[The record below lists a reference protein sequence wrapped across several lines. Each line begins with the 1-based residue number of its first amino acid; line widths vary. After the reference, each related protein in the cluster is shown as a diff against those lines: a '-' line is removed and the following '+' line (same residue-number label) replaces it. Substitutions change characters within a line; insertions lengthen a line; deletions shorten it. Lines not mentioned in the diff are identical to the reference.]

1 MKHAGKFAQ
10 PRQIRGLSLV
20 EVMVT
25 VAIGLVITLGVVGVV
40 GVNQQNLRITES
52 LSESQENARMAFE
65 LIARD
70 VRQARDT
77 GCGPVASTGVTD
89 LDGTWWGNWFPFRGF
104 AGTTA
109 APAVTIGSGTGQRV
123 TNTQALQLQGT
134 GEAVV
139 ISNFPASN
147 KVTLKT
153 TAHSLTASGSIV
165 ICDMDSASLHNV
177 SAVSGADVTF
187 TPNIVI
193 SDPDNPQFQAAQYTA
208 VTWYIGNNG
217 RAAEGGRSL
226 YRIRRTPA
234 GTTETEEILPGVV
247 DMTIRYHR
255 VGQADFD
262 TTMPAS
268 EADGDLINAIELTL
282 VTESTQSS
290 VATDAAT
297 ANSELV
303 GSDGRLRRTLT
314 HVIAIRNTL

>member
-1 MKHAGKFAQ
+1 MKSAGKFAQ
-10 PRQIRGLSLV
+10 TCRMRGVSLV

-89 LDGTWWGNWFPFRGF
+89 LDATWWGNWFPIRGF

-109 APAVTIGSGTGQRV
+109 APAVTTGTGIGQRV
-123 TNTQALQLQGT
+123 SSTEALQLQGT
-134 GEAVV
+134 AEAVA
-139 ISNFPASN
+139 ISNFPAQN

-153 TAHSLTASGSIV
+153 STHSLTTGTIV
-165 ICDMDSASLHNV
+165 ICDMDNASLHNV
-177 SAVSGADVTF
+177 TAFSGADVTF

-226 YRIRRTPA
+226 YRVRRTPA
-234 GTTETEEILPGVV
+234 GTTVTEEILPGVV
-247 DMTIRYHR
+247 DMSIRYHR

-268 EADGDLINAIELTL
+268 EVDGDVINAIELTL

-297 ANSELV
+297 ADSELV